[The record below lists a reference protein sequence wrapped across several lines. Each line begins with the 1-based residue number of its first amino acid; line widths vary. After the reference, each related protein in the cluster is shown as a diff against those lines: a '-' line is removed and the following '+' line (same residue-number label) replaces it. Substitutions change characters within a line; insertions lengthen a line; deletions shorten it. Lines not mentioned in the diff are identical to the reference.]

1 MQKLNFPTYQFK
13 YQKKGDKTYIFDV
26 IRKKYFL
33 LTPEEWVRQNTIHFL
48 LEKGYSKSL
57 ISIEKQLN
65 INGLKRRFDIV
76 VFDKNMKSYLL
87 IECKAPE
94 VSINQKT
101 FDQANRYNW
110 LLKAP
115 LLMLTNGMKHYICKI
130 DFEKNNYK
138 FLSELP
144 DKNNLHK

>member
-1 MQKLNFPTYQFK
+1 MQKLNFPTYTFK
-13 YQKKGDKTYIFDV
+13 YKNKENKPYIFDV

-33 LTPEEWVRQNTIHFL
+33 LTPEEWVRQHIVRFL
-48 LEKGYSKSL
+48 LEKGYSKNL
-57 ISIEKQLN
+57 ISVEKQLI

-76 VFDKNMKSYLL
+76 VFNKEMNPYIL
-87 IECKAPE
+87 IECKAPD
-94 VSINQKT
+94 VQLTQKT

-115 LLMLTNGMKHYICKI
+115 YLIMTNGLKHYVCEI

-138 FLSELP
+138 FLNEIP
-144 DKNNLHK
+144 DKNG

>member
-1 MQKLNFPTYQFK
+1 MQKLNFPTYTFK
-13 YQKKGDKTYIFDV
+13 YKNKENKPYIFDV

-33 LTPEEWVRQNTIHFL
+33 LTPEEWVRQHIVRFL
-48 LEKGYSKSL
+48 LEKGYSKNL
-57 ISIEKQLN
+57 ISVEKQLI

-76 VFDKNMKSYLL
+76 VFNKEMNPYIL
-87 IECKAPE
+87 IECKAPD
-94 VSINQKT
+94 VQLTQKT

-115 LLMLTNGMKHYICKI
+115 YLIMTNGMKHYICEI

-138 FLSELP
+138 FLNEIP
-144 DKNNLHK
+144 DKNG

>member
-1 MQKLNFPTYQFK
+1 MQKLNFPTYTFK
-13 YQKKGDKTYIFDV
+13 YKNKENKPYIFDV

-33 LTPEEWVRQNTIHFL
+33 LTPEEWVRQHIVRFL
-48 LEKGYSKSL
+48 LEKGYSKNLVSV
-57 ISIEKQLN
+57 EKQLI

-76 VFDKNMKSYLL
+76 VFNKEMNPYIL
-87 IECKAPE
+87 IECKAPD
-94 VSINQKT
+94 VQLTQKT

-115 LLMLTNGMKHYICKI
+115 YLIMTNGMKHYICEI

-138 FLSELP
+138 FLNEIP
-144 DKNNLHK
+144 DKNS

>member
-1 MQKLNFPTYQFK
+1 MQKLNFPTYTFK
-13 YQKKGDKTYIFDV
+13 YKNKENKPYIFDV

-33 LTPEEWVRQNTIHFL
+33 LTPEEWVRQHIVRFL
-48 LEKGYSKSL
+48 LEKGYSKNL
-57 ISIEKQLN
+57 ISIEKQLI

-76 VFDKNMKSYLL
+76 VFNKEMNPYIL
-87 IECKAPE
+87 IECKAPD
-94 VSINQKT
+94 VQLTQKT

-115 LLMLTNGMKHYICKI
+115 YLIMTNGLKHYICEI

-138 FLSELP
+138 FLNEIP
-144 DKNNLHK
+144 DKNG